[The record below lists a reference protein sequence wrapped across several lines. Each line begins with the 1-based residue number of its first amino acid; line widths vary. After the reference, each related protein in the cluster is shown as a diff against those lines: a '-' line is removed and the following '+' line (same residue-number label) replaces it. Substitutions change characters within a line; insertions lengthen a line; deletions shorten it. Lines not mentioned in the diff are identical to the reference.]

1 MAPPSVFQRILDYS
15 NRADPYPLY
24 AELRKTPVR
33 REEDGTYVVSG
44 YEEIVSLL
52 HDPCVSVGR
61 PQPGEPQ
68 DAAKEPPSFIRLD
81 PPEHD
86 RLRRVAMR
94 HFGPPHSPH
103 RVDSLRPE
111 LLEIIMDL
119 IDSMA
124 GRTRIDIVD
133 DIAYPFPVT
142 VICRILGVPREDE
155 AGFHD
160 WADAVIESLD
170 PREEGRQERL
180 RRRENARVE
189 LHRYLGRIAAERRK
203 NPGDD
208 LISGLVADEG
218 PDGAMSPTE
227 VAANGTLL
235 LIAGHETTVNLI
247 TNGMLTL
254 LRHPELLDRLH
265 HEPDLAIGLVEEL
278 LRYEPPVHL
287 RSTRIALEDIKIGGI
302 TIPKGAPIVL
312 ALAAGSRD
320 PEHVPDPDRFDPDRR
335 PNQHLGFGGGI
346 HYCFGAPLARLE
358 AQIALTELA
367 RRLQNP
373 RLVTDPP
380 PYRPSPELRGPRH
393 LLLDID
399 GVTQPAR

>member
-1 MAPPSVFQRILDYS
+1 MAPSVFQRILEYA
-15 NRADPYPLY
+15 NRADPYSLY

-44 YEEIVSLL
+44 YEEIVALL
-52 HDPCVSVGR
+52 HDPHVSVGR
-61 PQPGEPQ
+61 PQPGQPQ
-68 DAAKEPPSFIRLD
+68 DAAKEPRSFLRLD

-86 RLRRVAMR
+86 RLRRMAMR
-94 HFGPPHSPH
+94 HFGPPHSPD
-103 RVDSLRPE
+103 RVDRLRPE
-111 LLEIIMDL
+111 MLKIITDL
-119 IDSMA
+119 IDGVA
-124 GRTRIDIVD
+124 GRERIDIVD

-155 AGFHD
+155 ARIHE

-170 PREEGRQERL
+170 PREEGREERL
-180 RRRENARVE
+180 RRRENAMVE
-189 LHRYLGRIAAERRK
+189 LHRYLGAIAAERRVR
-203 NPGDD
+203 PGDD
-208 LISGLVADEG
+208 LLSGLVTDGG
-218 PDGAMSPTE
+218 PDGAMSPKE
-227 VAANGTLL
+227 VEANGTLL

-254 LRHPELLDRLH
+254 LRHPELLDRLR
-265 HEPDLAIGLVEEL
+265 HEPEMAIGMVEEL

-287 RSTRIALEDIKIGGI
+287 RSTRIALDDIDIAGTK
-302 TIPKGAPIVL
+302 IPKGAPIVL

-346 HYCFGAPLARLE
+346 HYCFGAPLARAE

-393 LLLDID
+393 LLLEID
-399 GVTQPAR
+399 GVAGPAR